1 MRAHGKTHLRK
12 AKAWS
17 GHIEVGFPP
26 QKTTAVFDTGSA
38 DLVFDK
44 SDYNPKKSLTSK
56 NLHKTFDFDY
66 YDRHVEGD
74 LYSDRVAIGG
84 VKAWNVAVGHGK
96 DDYNKDVCGATF
108 GLSFSTTTRS
118 FFDVEQKPFIWAA
131 KKQHLIQSSTYQ
143 FTLRPNGGASLN
155 VGKVDLFELG
165 GLITWTD
172 KNTDKTFWR
181 ISVELNGNKIHNA
194 IADTG
199 TNVIA
204 GPNEEVKELLDK
216 LDGISVEQSDD
227 GSYQGYYSC
236 KNPPHLS
243 FKVAGQT
250 FKFPEAAMNFGRD
263 DDKCLLSIHGTPGM
277 QDWILGSPFFE
288 IASVILNY
296 DLGRMGFAEY
306 K

>member
-1 MRAHGKTHLRK
+1 MV
-12 AKAWS
+12 
-17 GHIEVGFPP
+17 I
-26 QKTTAVFDTGSA
+26 
-38 DLVFDK
+38 
-44 SDYNPKKSLTSK
+44 
-56 NLHKTFDFDY
+56 
-66 YDRHVEGD
+66 
-74 LYSDRVAIGG
+74 
-84 VKAWNVAVGHGK
+84 
-96 DDYNKDVCGATF
+96 
-108 GLSFSTTTRS
+108 
-118 FFDVEQKPFIWAA
+118 A

-143 FTLRPNGGASLN
+143 FTLRPNGGATLN

-181 ISVELNGNKIHNA
+181 ISVELNGNKIQNA

-204 GPNEEVKELLDK
+204 GPIEEVKALLDK
-216 LDGISVEQSDD
+216 LDGISVEKSDD

-236 KNPPHLS
+236 KNPPNLS

-263 DDKCLLSIHGTPGM
+263 GDKCILSIFGTPGM
-277 QDWILGSPFFE
+277 QEWILGSPFFQ

-296 DLGRMGFAEY
+296 DVGRMGFAKY